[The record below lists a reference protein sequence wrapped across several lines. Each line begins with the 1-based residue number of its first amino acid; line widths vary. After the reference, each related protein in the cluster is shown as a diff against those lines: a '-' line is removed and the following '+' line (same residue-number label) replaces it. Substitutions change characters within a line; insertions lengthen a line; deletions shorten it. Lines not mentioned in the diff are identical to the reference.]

1 MAHGIIVT
9 DPARSGRRELNRLRT
24 ESTSMSHV
32 FAAATGGIVPV
43 AGARGETFPVHRI
56 YCVGRNY
63 VEHAK
68 EMGFTG
74 REPPFFFMK
83 PADAVL
89 PVAEGEVGRM
99 PYPTLTKDL
108 HHEVELVVAI
118 GSGGRDIQAADAMRH
133 VWGYAVGL
141 DMTRRDLQGEAKKL
155 GRPWDIG
162 KSFDHSAPIGP
173 IRRAAECRID
183 AETRITLEVN
193 GQIRQQSTI
202 GKLIWNLGEI
212 IEHLSAAWELQPG
225 DLIFTGTPE
234 GVAAVVAGDTLVGE
248 ITGLPS
254 LTVRIV

>member
-1 MAHGIIVT
+1 
-9 DPARSGRRELNRLRT
+9 
-24 ESTSMSHV
+24 MSHV
-32 FAAATGGIVPV
+32 IATSAAAAVPV
-43 AGARGETFPVHRI
+43 AGPGGATFPVHRI

-74 REPPFFFMK
+74 REAPFFFMK

-89 PVAEGEVGRM
+89 PVAEGETGRM
-99 PYPTLTKDL
+99 PYPSLTKDL
-108 HHEVELVVAI
+108 HHEVELVVAL
-118 GSGGRDIQAADAMRH
+118 GSGGKNIAAADAERYI
-133 VWGYAVGL
+133 WGYAVGL

-173 IRRAAECRID
+173 IHRAADCKVD
-183 AETRITLEVN
+183 AATTITLEVN
-193 GQIRQQSTI
+193 GAVRQHSTI
-202 GKLIWNLGEI
+202 GKLIWNIGEI

-234 GVAAVVAGDTLVGE
+234 GVAAVVRGDVLKASVAGVGSLRVELV
-248 ITGLPS
+248 
-254 LTVRIV
+254 